1 LSAASGLIRIIWNPA
16 SGRGRGARAIG
27 GILGAFAAHGVTDAR
42 GTRAAGDEARLVH
55 EAIADGVETI
65 VVAGGVGTG
74 SKCAVAL
81 ARAGSPARMAF
92 VAAGT
97 GNDFAKNLRA
107 NAKDPRVIAALVAN
121 ADGRAVERRVDL
133 GRVDDAWFLNVA
145 GFGFDVACLEASARS
160 PFLRG
165 PPVYVAA
172 AIKHLFAFA
181 GLEARVGGVRVIDP
195 AVWARR
201 LLMVFSNGR
210 DFGGTFRIAPPAR
223 VDDGCLDAVIFAD
236 GAPQHRVPLLARAM
250 AGTHL
255 SDPVVRHTA
264 ASEFSVTFRGPTAY
278 ELDGELGRTV
288 SSTATIASV
297 PGALRVL
304 DTPS

>member
-1 LSAASGLIRIIWNPA
+1 VRGRVRVLWNPA
-16 SGRGRGARAIG
+16 SGRGRGARRAG
-27 GILGAFAAHGVTDAR
+27 DLVSAFASQSHCDSRHTQS
-42 GTRAAGDEARLVH
+42 AGDEARLVH

-65 VVAGGVGTG
+65 VVAGGDGTW

-107 NAKDPRVIAALVAN
+107 KAKDPRAIAALVA
-121 ADGRAVERRVDL
+121 ATDGQAVERRVDL

-145 GFGFDVACLEASARS
+145 GFGFDVACLEASTRI
-160 PFLRG
+160 PVLRG

-172 AIKHLFAFA
+172 ALKELFAFD
-181 GLEARVGGVRVIDP
+181 GLESRISGVHGIAPND
-195 AVWARR
+195 WARR
-201 LLMVFSNGR
+201 LMMVFSNGR

-236 GAPQHRVPLLARAM
+236 GPVQHRLPLLARAI

-264 ASEFSVTFRGPTAY
+264 ASEFTVTFRGPTFY
-278 ELDGELGRTV
+278 ELDGELGQTNGP
-288 SSTATIASV
+288 TATVACV

-304 DTPS
+304 DAPA